1 MDMYFKLAWRNLW
14 RRKRRTIITMASV
27 IFAVLLSVMMV
38 SLKDG
43 FLDKMQENAVG
54 FYTGYIQIHQNGY
67 WDDQNL
73 DNTLSHSPALV
84 DSILSHS
91 QVTSIIPRL
100 EAYGLAASEKR
111 SRVSMVV
118 GIDPEEEQKVTRLKE
133 KIVSGEYLD
142 DLDKAVLLTEGLAD
156 YLNLVLGDTVVILGQ
171 GYHGISAVGKYYIK
185 GLIKFGSPDLN
196 SRLMYL
202 PMAEAQWLYGAENR
216 LTAYVLELDDGNKA
230 RDTARRI
237 QAGLG
242 DKYEVMPWQIMLP
255 ELHQMIQGEDQETV
269 IFLLVLYILIS
280 FGIFGTFLMMT
291 MERKYEFG
299 MVVALGMKKYILSL
313 ILVVEGICVTML
325 GALSG
330 LIISFPIILYLHN
343 YPIELSGELA
353 EVYENYGIE
362 PIFYFSVEP
371 YVFYSQALIVLI
383 LALVLSTYPVLS
395 IFRLKPVNA
404 MRE

>member
-1 MDMYFKLAWRNLW
+1 
-14 RRKRRTIITMASV
+14 
-27 IFAVLLSVMMV
+27 MMV

-43 FLDKMQENAVG
+43 FLDKMQENAVS
-54 FYTGYIQIHQNGY
+54 FYTGYVQIHQNGY

-73 DNTLSHSPALV
+73 DNTLSHSPTLA
-84 DSILSHS
+84 DSILTHS

-118 GIDPEEEQKVTRLKE
+118 GIDPDEEQKVTRLKE
-133 KIVSGEYLD
+133 KVVAGEYIVD
-142 DLDKAVLLTEGLAD
+142 SDKAVLLTEGLAD
-156 YLNLVLGDTVVILGQ
+156 YLNLNLGDTIVILGQ
-171 GYHGISAVGKYYIK
+171 GYHGISAVGKYLIK

-196 SRLMYL
+196 NRLVYL
-202 PMAEAQWLYGAENR
+202 PIAEAQWLYGAENR
-216 LTAYVLELDDGNKA
+216 LTAYVLEISDGNKA
-230 RDTARRI
+230 KNTAKQI
-237 QAGLG
+237 QASLG
-242 DKYEVMPWQIMLP
+242 SGYEVMPWQVLLP
-255 ELHQMIQGEDQETV
+255 ELNQMIQGEDQETV

-313 ILVVEGICVTML
+313 ILVIEGICVTML

-330 LIISFPIILYLHN
+330 LIISFPIINYLHN
-343 YPIELSGELA
+343 YPIQLSGELA

-362 PIFYFSVEP
+362 PIFYFSMEP